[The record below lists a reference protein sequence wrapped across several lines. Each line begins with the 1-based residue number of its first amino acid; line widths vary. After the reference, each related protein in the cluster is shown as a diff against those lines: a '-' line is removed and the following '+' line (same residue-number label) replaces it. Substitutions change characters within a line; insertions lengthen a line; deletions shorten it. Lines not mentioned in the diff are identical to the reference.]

1 MSIAKRIARRL
12 LFPVRRLEWRL
23 SNRNNGTS
31 MQNPFDREKVKVG
44 RYTYGKLNV
53 SFFGA
58 PNEGL
63 FVGDFCSIAGGV
75 KFICGGEHRMDSL
88 TSFPF
93 GRVVFG
99 QVEGICKGPIVV
111 EDDVWIGTNA
121 VILSGVTLGRG
132 SVVAAG
138 AVVGKDV
145 PPYAI
150 VGGVPAKVI
159 RYRFSEGLVEKLIQ
173 IDFSL
178 LDDSFIRAHKDEVT
192 GEPTPEIVELLKN
205 RG

>member
-1 MSIAKRIARRL
+1 
-12 LFPVRRLEWRL
+12 
-23 SNRNNGTS
+23 
-31 MQNPFDREKVKVG
+31 
-44 RYTYGKLNV
+44 
-53 SFFGA
+53 
-58 PNEGL
+58 
-63 FVGDFCSIAGGV
+63 
-75 KFICGGEHRMDSL
+75 MDSL

-93 GRVVFG
+93 GRIVFG
-99 QVEGICKGPIVV
+99 RVEGICKGPIVV

-138 AVVGKDV
+138 AVVGKDI

-159 RYRFSEGLVEKLIQ
+159 KYRFPESVVEDLMQ

-178 LDDSFIRAHKDEVT
+178 LDDSFIHAHKDKVT
-192 GEPTPEIVELLKN
+192 GELTPEVIELLKN